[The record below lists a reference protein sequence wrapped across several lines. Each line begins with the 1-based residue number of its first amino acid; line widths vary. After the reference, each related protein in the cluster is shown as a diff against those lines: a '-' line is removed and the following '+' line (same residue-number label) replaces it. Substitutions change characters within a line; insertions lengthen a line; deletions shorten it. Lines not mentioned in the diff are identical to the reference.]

1 MKNARLMLLAA
12 PLGYLLLS
20 GYLLAK
26 IRPLPIAFMPPQ
38 SGAGE
43 REAALAA

>member
-1 MKNARLMLLAA
+1 MKNALLMLLAA
-12 PLGYLLLS
+12 PLGYLLVS

-26 IRPLPIAFMPPQ
+26 IRPLPIAFMPQ
-38 SGAGE
+38 SGADE

>member
-1 MKNARLMLLAA
+1 MKNAGLMLLAA

-26 IRPLPIAFMPPQ
+26 IRPLPIALMPE
-38 SGAGE
+38 SGVGE
-43 REAALAA
+43 REAALAS

>member
-1 MKNARLMLLAA
+1 MKNARLILLAA

-26 IRPLPIAFMPPQ
+26 VKPLPIAFMPP
-38 SGAGE
+38 SGADE
-43 REAALAA
+43 RDAAFAA

>member
-1 MKNARLMLLAA
+1 MKNARLMLLVA

-20 GYLLAK
+20 GYLLAR
-26 IRPLPIAFMPPQ
+26 IRPLPIAFMPP

>member
-20 GYLLAK
+20 GYLLAR
-26 IRPLPIAFMPPQ
+26 IRPLPIAFMPQ

>member
-26 IRPLPIAFMPPQ
+26 IRPVPIAFPPQ

>member
-1 MKNARLMLLAA
+1 MKNALLMLLAA

-26 IRPLPIAFMPPQ
+26 IRPLPIAFMPQ
-38 SGAGE
+38 SGADE
-43 REAALAA
+43 REGALAA

>member
-26 IRPLPIAFMPPQ
+26 IRPLPIAFLPQ
-38 SGAGE
+38 SGAE
-43 REAALAA
+43 QREAALAA

>member
-20 GYLLAK
+20 GYLLARIK
-26 IRPLPIAFMPPQ
+26 PLPIAFLPE

>member
-1 MKNARLMLLAA
+1 MKNARLILLAA

-20 GYLLAK
+20 GYLLAR
-26 IRPLPIAFMPPQ
+26 IRPLPIAFLPQ
-38 SGAGE
+38 SGADE

>member
-1 MKNARLMLLAA
+1 MKKARLILLAA

-26 IRPLPIAFMPPQ
+26 IRPLPIAFMPPL
-38 SGAGE
+38 GADE

>member
-1 MKNARLMLLAA
+1 MKTARLMLLAA

-26 IRPLPIAFMPPQ
+26 IRPLPIAFLPQ
-38 SGAGE
+38 SGTGE
-43 REAALAA
+43 REAALTA

>member
-1 MKNARLMLLAA
+1 MKNARLVLLAA

-20 GYLLAK
+20 GYLLAR
-26 IRPLPIAFMPPQ
+26 IRPLPIAFIPQ
-38 SGAGE
+38 SGTGE

>member
-12 PLGYLLLS
+12 PLSYLLLS
-20 GYLLAK
+20 GYLLAR
-26 IRPLPIAFMPPQ
+26 IRPLPITLLPR